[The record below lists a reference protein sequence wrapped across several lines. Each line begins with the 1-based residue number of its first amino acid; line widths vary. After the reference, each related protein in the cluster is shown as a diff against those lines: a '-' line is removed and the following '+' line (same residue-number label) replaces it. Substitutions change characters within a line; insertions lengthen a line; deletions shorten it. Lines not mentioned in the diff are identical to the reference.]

1 MTISYKSTRHPLTK
15 HFEHAAWIDFGRCCY
30 VIFPDGRWYHE
41 QYCVWEVQE
50 EALVSEEQHLL
61 EKTA

>member
-1 MTISYKSTRHPLTK
+1 MNISYKITRHPLTK
-15 HFEHAAWIDFGRCCY
+15 HFEQAAWIDFGRCCY
-30 VIFPDGRWYHE
+30 VTFPDGRWYHE

-50 EALVSEEQHLL
+50 EALVSEEQRLL